1 MIAVRVD
8 LAGSGGEIARHYSRL
23 CDGVGAAPIDPATF
37 DRRAYADADL
47 AHARRFWIGR
57 MRSEHRSVQVF
68 LQVAG
73 QLIEAGAPLDAQA
86 VMVRLAQDEIRHT
99 EICGQVVVSLGG
111 EAAIEVDATIQP
123 LATHAGCSPVERAL
137 RNVLYTTC
145 LSEMIACARLVDA
158 LEHTT
163 DALVRAATRAVLA
176 DEVLHGSFGFHY
188 LATMAPALAADPALR
203 DSLAAY
209 LAHAFAVLERELV
222 TPLARIAVPSPGAAA
237 LGVIDPRRAHDV
249 FFNAIDH
256 AIVPALEGHGI
267 AAGDAWRR
275 RRLAI

>member
-1 MIAVRVD
+1 MVRVD
-8 LAGSGGEIARHYSRL
+8 LTGSDGEIARHYGRL
-23 CDGVGAAPIDPATF
+23 CDDLGGVPIEAGRL
-37 DRRAYADADL
+37 DRGAYADADL
-47 AHARRFWIGR
+47 AQARRFWIAR

-99 EICGQVVVSLGG
+99 EICGQVVVALGG
-111 EAAIEVDATIQP
+111 EAAFDVDATIRP
-123 LATHAGCSPVERAL
+123 LATHAGCSAVERAL
-137 RNVLYTTC
+137 RNVIYTTC
-145 LSEMIACARLVDA
+145 LSEMVACARLVDA

-163 DALVRAATRAVLA
+163 DEVVRAATRAVLA

-188 LATMAPALAADPALR
+188 LASLAPAIAGEPAMR
-203 DSLAAY
+203 DSLAGY
-209 LAHAFAVLERELV
+209 LQHAFAVLERELV
-222 TPLARIAVPSPGAAA
+222 APLAGIALPSPGAIA

-249 FFNAIDH
+249 FFNTIDH
-256 AIVPALEGHGI
+256 AIVPALEVHGI

-275 RRLAI
+275 RQLAT

>member
-1 MIAVRVD
+1 MIEVRVD
-8 LAGSGGEIARHYSRL
+8 LAGSGGEIARQYGRL
-23 CDGVGAAPIDPATF
+23 CDDLGGSPIDPARF
-37 DRRAYADADL
+37 ERRAYTDADL
-47 AHARRFWIGR
+47 AHARRFWIAR

-86 VMVRLAQDEIRHT
+86 VMVRLAQDEVRHT
-99 EICGQVVVSLGG
+99 EICGQVVVALGA
-111 EAAIEVDATIQP
+111 EAAIEVDATIRP
-123 LATHAGCSPVERAL
+123 LASHAGCSPVERAL
-137 RNVLYTTC
+137 RNVIYTTC

-163 DALVRAATRAVLA
+163 DELLRAATRAILA

-188 LATMAPALAADPALR
+188 LATLAPVLAGDPALR

-209 LAHAFAVLERELV
+209 LQHAFAVLERELV
-222 TPLARIAVPSPGAAA
+222 TPLAGIPVPPPGAIG

-267 AAGDAWRR
+267 AAGDAWRN
-275 RRLAI
+275 RRLAT